1 MSLHRTVALFAALL
15 FISTSYL
22 ETINAVEG
30 EGYDGGFS
38 ELDKNSDGRITRDEF
53 TESWSTEGWDAFDDN
68 GDGQISKDEF
78 EEVKHLLH
86 PEKGAIEFE
95 TFDEDNDGH
104 LSKEEGLS
112 LWVAVMDDYWMKH
125 GDSNEDGEISPAEF
139 RIMTRKAAEH
149 SEL

>member
-95 TFDEDNDGH
+95 TFDEDNDG
-104 LSKEEGLS
+104 
-112 LWVAVMDDYWMKH
+112 
-125 GDSNEDGEISPAEF
+125 
-139 RIMTRKAAEH
+139 
-149 SEL
+149 